1 MFLGTSSKF
10 SDLAHSARQSTVT
23 DPNTDGQTS
32 QLQSICVLSC
42 IYGPVQVLGAVP
54 SASSHSTPCQDYV
67 GADMAS
73 DPTLPTLEP
82 RLRGGGKHH
91 GFGKMGLVH
100 AESGLALECRV
111 RKCGEPHSFIGKN
124 GFTVQS
130 LHTATK
136 PRANSPGRASCPAW
150 GMPYHFASTMPYCVE
165 RSKKGQGAEMIKSFK
180 PSYVGEIVW
189 HQQILAGKVLLTRS
203 QSSNLGSQAC

>member
-32 QLQSICVLSC
+32 QLQSIWVLSC

-124 GFTVQS
+124 GYFYCAVSAHGNQAQGQLPRQS
-130 LHTATK
+130 QL
-136 PRANSPGRASCPAW
+136 SCLGHALPFCFHNA
-150 GMPYHFASTMPYCVE
+150 
-165 RSKKGQGAEMIKSFK
+165 
-180 PSYVGEIVW
+180 
-189 HQQILAGKVLLTRS
+189 LL
-203 QSSNLGSQAC
+203 C

>member
-1 MFLGTSSKF
+1 
-10 SDLAHSARQSTVT
+10 
-23 DPNTDGQTS
+23 
-32 QLQSICVLSC
+32 
-42 IYGPVQVLGAVP
+42 
-54 SASSHSTPCQDYV
+54 
-67 GADMAS
+67 MAS

-124 GFTVQS
+124 GYFYCAVSAHGNQAQGQ
-130 LHTATK
+130 L
-136 PRANSPGRASCPAW
+136 PGRASCPAW